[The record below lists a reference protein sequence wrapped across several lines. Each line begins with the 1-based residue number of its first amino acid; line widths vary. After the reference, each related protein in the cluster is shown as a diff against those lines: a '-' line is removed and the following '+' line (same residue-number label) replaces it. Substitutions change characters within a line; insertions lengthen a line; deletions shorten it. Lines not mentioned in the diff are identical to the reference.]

1 MDLLL
6 GSAVGADA
14 RVREA
19 VGSGPENGCFF
30 SSAPVLERHR
40 MRHHLFELTQEA
52 GGWSDIHTAGKGKGH
67 AGESP
72 VRTSVIPETEKPG
85 AGL

>member
-1 MDLLL
+1 
-6 GSAVGADA
+6 
-14 RVREA
+14 
-19 VGSGPENGCFF
+19 
-30 SSAPVLERHR
+30 
-40 MRHHLFELTQEA
+40 MRHQLFELTQQA
-52 GGWSDIHTAGKGKGH
+52 GVWSDIHTAGKGKGH